1 MLLSHTRLY
10 SHVEL
15 VYYRRVKPNLG
26 PGHRRVRDEE
36 CRWKLKSTCIQLY
49 GVRLSLMEELLKQ
62 RLNIPE
68 HGPSAVS
75 GMAFSPPLKSASFH
89 QSRPSDSFTAK
100 AVALHSPCGTTSSRH
115 RVSSTVGSST
125 KLHIC
130 LSVLPLRQMTNSRS
144 GGSQNPDCEVEDI
157 GFRFELIRSVFR
169 RLSLSRATRRFFS
182 SVPFVPPLTV
192 YRSLQ
197 LKFQTLLITGVL
209 THPRRRAPTP
219 TPSRS
224 GSFSSNTSGG
234 IRSPHYAASGSAS
247 LNELPSARP
256 HFCPT
261 AKLFSS
267 PELDHCAA
275 DDAVFTWSF
284 PALSSDLDVDS
295 DSMKNAHRTESST
308 LPESTFWV
316 RLKLN
321 QLRLINGWDD
331 IRNVCALDC
340 RLNSV
345 VLDVCHS
352 CRINSK
358 INIPYHKILS
368 HSHCLFLQLNSPSWF
383 RLAHH
388 RRFVVHLRVGNSAS
402 GSALGSQQVTTWP
415 GFRSHACDRYW
426 SRFED
431 ANVDAF
437 VDPLSTDLRR
447 SESQVDSKKPEVRFT
462 SFYLQFH
469 RTQTAVTL

>member
-1 MLLSHTRLY
+1 
-10 SHVEL
+10 
-15 VYYRRVKPNLG
+15 
-26 PGHRRVRDEE
+26 
-36 CRWKLKSTCIQLY
+36 
-49 GVRLSLMEELLKQ
+49 
-62 RLNIPE
+62 
-68 HGPSAVS
+68 
-75 GMAFSPPLKSASFH
+75 MAFSPPLRSASFH
-89 QSRPSDSFTAK
+89 QSRASDSFTAK
-100 AVALHSPCGTTSSRH
+100 AVALHSPCGTTSSRD

-130 LSVLPLRQMTNSRS
+130 LSILPLRQMTNSRS

-157 GFRFELIRSVFR
+157 GLRFELIRSVFR
-169 RLSLSRATRRFFS
+169 
-182 SVPFVPPLTV
+182 
-192 YRSLQ
+192 RSLQ

-224 GSFSSNTSGG
+224 GSFSSNTSDG

-247 LNELPSARP
+247 LNELPSARH

-261 AKLFSS
+261 AKMFSS

-275 DDAVFTWSF
+275 DDAVYTWSF
-284 PALSSDLDVDS
+284 PASSSDLDVDS
-295 DSMKNAHRTESST
+295 DSMKNARRTESST

-316 RLKLN
+316 RIKLN

-345 VLDVCHS
+345 VLDAC
-352 CRINSK
+352 
-358 INIPYHKILS
+358 
-368 HSHCLFLQLNSPSWF
+368 LNSFGWF

-388 RRFVVHLRVGNSAS
+388 CRFVVHLRVGNSAS
-402 GSALGSQQVTTWP
+402 GSALGSQQVTMWP

-431 ANVDAF
+431 ANADAF

-447 SESQVDSKKPEVRFT
+447 SESQVDSKKPEIHILI
-462 SFYLQFH
+462 SSDSCALGLQLGLDCFVFDYNCP
-469 RTQTAVTL
+469 TFDPSMSGK